1 MKKPQAILATIAL
14 LLVIAL
20 PAFKQS
26 PSVVLGRTINNLAY
40 QPGETLKYRIHYGAI
55 NAGEWVVLRSDWDK
69 RAHDENLFLNA
80 NETGPHTPGPT
91 AEVIEYLDTKPSGS
105 Q

>member
-26 PSVVLGRTINNLAY
+26 PSVVLG
-40 QPGETLKYRIHYGAI
+40 
-55 NAGEWVVLRSDWDK
+55 
-69 RAHDENLFLNA
+69 
-80 NETGPHTPGPT
+80 
-91 AEVIEYLDTKPSGS
+91 
-105 Q
+105 